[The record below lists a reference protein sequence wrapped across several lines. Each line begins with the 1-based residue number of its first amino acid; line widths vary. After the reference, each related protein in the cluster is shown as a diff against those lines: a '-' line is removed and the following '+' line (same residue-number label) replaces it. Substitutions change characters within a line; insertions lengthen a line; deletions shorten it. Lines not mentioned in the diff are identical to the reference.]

1 MTDVPVRHAR
11 RVGAATLS
19 VREGE
24 RLVLA
29 VFGALVVVACVLIYR
44 KGFGTTFYYDEWNFV
59 MNRRGWDVDTFLRP
73 HNEHLSLLPVLIFK
87 FLFVSVGL
95 DSYGVYRAALLLVHV
110 ICVVL
115 VYVLARQRAD
125 APLALAA
132 AALVLFLG
140 AAWNDLLVPFQISF
154 LLSVAGGLG
163 MLIALERVDLSGTVA
178 VAVLLAL
185 SLASSS
191 VGIAFAVAAAIHVLL
206 REDRLARLWAVAVPS
221 LLYLAWL
228 AAYGDPTATAGERS
242 LTQLAN
248 DNLPAAPGYVA
259 TAAAGAIGAVIGLG
273 IDWGRPLAVA
283 GLLLLALHVG
293 RGRTLSLRLL
303 ALLGAAAAYWGL
315 AAVFRAH
322 VNPPTDSR
330 YLYLGAIL
338 VLLVAVELLPR
349 FDVGPRALIVVAV
362 FVGASALANFGSL
375 RSGSQYLQEWS
386 RYVRVELGALE
397 LAGPQ
402 TRSDFAPD
410 PVRAPDITA
419 GRYFAAVR
427 DYGSPASSLAQIL
440 AAGEGERQAADAV
453 LIQALG
459 PVVTRDGKDSGTPPP
474 GVERSDQGRTAT
486 QDGCLRFAPEGS
498 GAALELSV
506 PTTGFSV
513 ESSAPTP
520 VELRLRSFATAF
532 PQEASASLAAGTH
545 SVRPPARNRL
555 RWHARLT
562 AAQPFAV
569 CSLGP

>member
-1 MTDVPVRHAR
+1 MTDVPVRRVR
-11 RVGAATLS
+11 RVGAATLN
-19 VREGE
+19 VKEGD

-29 VFGALVVVACVLIYR
+29 VFGVLVLVACVLIYR

-59 MNRRGWDVDTFLRP
+59 MNRRGWDVDTFLRA

-87 FLFVSVGL
+87 LLFVSVGL

-115 VYVLARQRAD
+115 VYVLARERVD
-125 APLALAA
+125 APLAIAA
-132 AALVLFLG
+132 AVIVLFLG
-140 AAWNDLLVPFQISF
+140 AAWNDLLVPFQMSF
-154 LLSVAGGLG
+154 LLSVAAGLG
-163 MLIALERVDLSGTVA
+163 LLIALERADPRGTVA
-178 VAVLLAL
+178 VAVLLAA

-191 VGIAFAVAAAIHVLL
+191 VGIAFAAAAAVHVLL
-206 REDRLARLWAVAVPS
+206 RSDRLVRLWAVAVPS

-228 AAYGDPTATAGERS
+228 AAYGDPTATAGDRS

-259 TAAAGAIGAVIGLG
+259 TAAAGAVGAVTGLG

-283 GLLLLALHVG
+283 GALLLAVHIA

-303 ALLGAAAAYWGL
+303 ALLAAAAAYWGL

-330 YLYLGAIL
+330 YLYLGAVL
-338 VLLVAVELLPR
+338 VLLLTVELLPR
-349 FDVGPRALIVVAV
+349 FDVGPRALVVVAV

-375 RSGSQYLQEWS
+375 RSGSQYLQDWS
-386 RYVRVELGALE
+386 RYVRAELGALE

-402 TRSDFAPD
+402 TRRDFAPD

-427 DYGSPASSLAQIL
+427 DYGSPASSPAEIL
-440 AAGEGERQAADAV
+440 NAGEGERQAADSV
-453 LIQALG
+453 LLQALG
-459 PVVTRDGKDSGTPPP
+459 APVSAGGAVGGRPPTAEATDGRVATRG
-474 GVERSDQGRTAT
+474 
-486 QDGCLRFAPEGS
+486 GCLRVAPAAA
-498 GAALELSV
+498 GAAVELML
-506 PTTGFSV
+506 PPAGLLV
-513 ESSAPTP
+513 EANAAP
-520 VELRLRSFATAF
+520 VELRLRSFASTF
-532 PQEASASLAAGTH
+532 PQQPAASLTVGRHT
-545 SVRPPARNRL
+545 VRLAARNQV

-562 AAQPFAV
+562 APQSFAV
-569 CSLGP
+569 CSLAH